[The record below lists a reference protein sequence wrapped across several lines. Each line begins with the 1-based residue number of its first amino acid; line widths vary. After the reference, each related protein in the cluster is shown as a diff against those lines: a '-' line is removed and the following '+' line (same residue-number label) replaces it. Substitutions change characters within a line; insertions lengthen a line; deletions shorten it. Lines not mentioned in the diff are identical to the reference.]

1 LENVFAGGEVISRES
16 FLGYV
21 KDALANFYDPGRL
34 QASPLVELLV
44 DPEVTA
50 DTAALALRQLLRKA
64 IESLRPDESV
74 PFGRREWLGYRL
86 LWLFYIQS
94 RPVMD
99 ICEELSL
106 GRTSFYRSHQ
116 EALEAVA
123 SYLWRMRREG
133 GASEA
138 STVAREVTP
147 PGEGVQE
154 EAIKLARASR
164 RQSTSL
170 STVLEAALRTL
181 QPLLDERGLQLALHA
196 PPSLPF
202 AYGDP
207 AILRQILLN
216 VLAEGLK
223 LAAGSVLELSVTPEG
238 EKTLWRLSGL
248 KEPER
253 SEQHLG
259 RLPGIVLSRSLLEVY
274 GGRLW
279 LEPETEGSLA
289 VVFTLPTAKPKTIL
303 IIDDNADAI
312 LRYRRCLEPQGYAL
326 RLASSGEEVRAHL
339 AETLPDLILLDVLMP
354 QEDGW
359 DILQGLKTLPETASI
374 PVVIVSVLSQPEL
387 AFALGAAEVLCKPVS
402 EEVLLA
408 TIKKVLAQEDTAG

>member
-1 LENVFAGGEVISRES
+1 
-16 FLGYV
+16 
-21 KDALANFYDPGRL
+21 
-34 QASPLVELLV
+34 
-44 DPEVTA
+44 
-50 DTAALALRQLLRKA
+50 
-64 IESLRPDESV
+64 
-74 PFGRREWLGYRL
+74 
-86 LWLFYIQS
+86 
-94 RPVMD
+94 
-99 ICEELSL
+99 
-106 GRTSFYRSHQ
+106 
-116 EALEAVA
+116 
-123 SYLWRMRREG
+123 
-133 GASEA
+133 
-138 STVAREVTP
+138 
-147 PGEGVQE
+147 
-154 EAIKLARASR
+154 
-164 RQSTSL
+164 
-170 STVLEAALRTL
+170 
-181 QPLLDERGLQLALHA
+181 
-196 PPSLPF
+196 
-202 AYGDP
+202 
-207 AILRQILLN
+207 
-216 VLAEGLK
+216 
-223 LAAGSVLELSVTPEG
+223 LELSVTPEG
-238 EKTLWRLSGL
+238 EETLWHLSGL
-248 KEPER
+248 KEPEG
-253 SEQHLG
+253 SEQDLG

-279 LEPETEGSLA
+279 LEPEAEGSLA